1 MLPEAAMQ
9 DVELYRHLLGI
20 EQPWSVGRVD
30 LDVAQQRVDVW
41 AEHAECH
48 KWACPQC
55 GQGLALY
62 DHAEERAWRHLD
74 SCQFKTY
81 LHARPPRVQCPEHG
95 VKQVGL
101 PWAQERSRFTA
112 MFERFALE
120 VLRQTDVTGATR
132 VLRISWD
139 EAWGLLD

>member
-1 MLPEAAMQ
+1 M
-9 DVELYRHLLGI
+9 
-20 EQPWSVGRVD
+20 
-30 LDVAQQRVDVW
+30 
-41 AEHAECH
+41 
-48 KWACPQC
+48 
-55 GQGLALY
+55 ALY

-139 EAWGLLD
+139 EAWGLLDRAVARDRAETERAHV